1 MSLDSGGKLGEPCRH
16 GETSENN
23 SHSVQPECESNK
35 RPKVVKKTKTKTRP
49 LISTH
54 DHKLAALHTF
64 AWLISFCPPR
74 PLGGGTVYGPSVRS
88 HSCPG
93 VALRAPAC
101 AAATLETAGDVSGPH
116 EELIFLSLLF
126 GQAHPLVV
134 TTLSQ
139 SFNCSQYD
147 RGQTLSAWQSPHPPS
162 VYLKSPDG
170 RGYGPSDDLSMYVCL
185 CEHGTVIMSNQS
197 IFSVWGINQAFAQ

>member
-1 MSLDSGGKLGEPCRH
+1 MSLDCGGKLGEPCRR

-23 SHSVQPECESNK
+23 STQYSPSVSQTNDQK
-35 RPKVVKKTKTKTRP
+35 LQKKNKTKTRP

-74 PLGGGTVYGPSVRS
+74 PVGGGTVYGPSVLS

-101 AAATLETAGDVSGPH
+101 AAATLQTAGDVSGPH

-139 SFNCSQYD
+139 SFNYSQYD
-147 RGQTLSAWQSPHPPS
+147 RGQTLSAWQSPHPPFS
-162 VYLKSPDG
+162 
-170 RGYGPSDDLSMYVCL
+170 LSQISGWKRL
-185 CEHGTVIMSNQS
+185 WS
-197 IFSVWGINQAFAQ
+197 FR

>member
-23 SHSVQPECESNK
+23 STQYSLSVSQTNDQK
-35 RPKVVKKTKTKTRP
+35 LQKKNETKTRP

-74 PLGGGTVYGPSVRS
+74 PVGGGTVYGPSVRS

-101 AAATLETAGDVSGPH
+101 AAATLQTAGDVSGPH

-147 RGQTLSAWQSPHPPS
+147 RGQTLECMAVSSPTFS
-162 VYLKSPDG
+162 LSQISGWKRLWVLQMTCQCMFVYVNTGLLLYPTS
-170 RGYGPSDDLSMYVCL
+170 L
-185 CEHGTVIMSNQS
+185 
-197 IFSVWGINQAFAQ
+197 FSVCGA

>member
-1 MSLDSGGKLGEPCRH
+1 MQARGDQREQL
-16 GETSENN
+16 
-23 SHSVQPECESNK
+23 HSVQLECESNK
-35 RPKVVKKTKTKTRP
+35 RPKVAKKNKTKTRP

-64 AWLISFCPPR
+64 AWLISFCPRR
-74 PLGGGTVYGPSVRS
+74 PVGGGTVYGPSVRS

-101 AAATLETAGDVSGPH
+101 AAATLQTAGDVSGPH

-147 RGQTLSAWQSPHPPS
+147 RGQTLECMAVSSTPPFS
-162 VYLKSPDG
+162 LSQISGWKRLWVLQMPCQCMFVYVNTGL
-170 RGYGPSDDLSMYVCL
+170 LL
-185 CEHGTVIMSNQS
+185 CPTIL
-197 IFSVWGINQAFAQ
+197 FSVCGE

>member
-1 MSLDSGGKLGEPCRH
+1 MSLDCGGKLGEPCRH
-16 GETSENN
+16 GETSKNN
-23 SHSVQPECESNK
+23 STQYSLSVSQTNDQK
-35 RPKVVKKTKTKTRP
+35 LQKKNKTKTRP

-74 PLGGGTVYGPSVRS
+74 PVGGGTVYGPSVRS
-88 HSCPG
+88 HSCLG

-101 AAATLETAGDVSGPH
+101 AAATLQTAGDVSGPH
-116 EELIFLSLLF
+116 EELIFLSPLF

-139 SFNCSQYD
+139 SFNYSQYD

-162 VYLKSPDG
+162 VYLKSLDG
-170 RGYGPSDDLSMYVCL
+170 RGYGPSDELSMYVCL
-185 CEHGTVIMSNQS
+185 CVHTGLLLCPTSLFLVC
-197 IFSVWGINQAFAQ
+197 GA